1 MCWTLFVIRS
11 DTLTVTMYWRQ
22 LSRRSYISVSVH
34 NGFHGINTT
43 SALWQSFLLCFIV
56 ISYQSHSASQKL
68 STNAYKYY
76 CIQVSTVPRQ
86 RLNKMRKTVGL
97 SIIRLNSKV
106 FYLLNKQGGVLEIV
120 TSASAYILYD
130 FKFKERYNLAWPSRS
145 SQLSVCN

>member
-43 SALWQSFLLCFIV
+43 FTLWQSFLWCFIV
-56 ISYQSHSASQKL
+56 INYQSHSASQKL
-68 STNAYKYY
+68 STNEYKNYG
-76 CIQVSTVPRQ
+76 IHVSTVPRQ
-86 RLNKMRKTVGL
+86 RLNKMWKTVGL
-97 SIIRLNSKV
+97 SVIRLNSKL

-145 SQLSVCN
+145 SQLSVYN